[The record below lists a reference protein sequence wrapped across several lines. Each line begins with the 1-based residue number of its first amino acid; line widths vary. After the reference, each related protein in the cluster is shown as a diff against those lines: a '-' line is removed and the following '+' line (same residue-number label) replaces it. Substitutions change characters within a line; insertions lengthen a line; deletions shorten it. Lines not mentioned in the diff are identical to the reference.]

1 MAELLVSASTAIVA
15 ADNSA
20 ESLHNS
26 TVYSLSASTTFAA
39 AANTASEVDQAR
51 ATYNLSATT
60 AFAVTSGA
68 NIPRT
73 WFLDAETRVYA
84 TGSFTISRSLGRFQ
98 LGDVVLLE
106 VLPPTPPDA
115 APVVTAVDSLSNTI
129 LVAKM
134 ALNGTPA
141 SFTLPLFLGSQFKVG
156 TFSVTYSYIVN
167 GVSGVTEDSFDVVAG
182 GDPGGPVIAMTA
194 YDRPEAQY
202 VVVQLKSGYLMQG
215 RNPRF

>member
-1 MAELLVSASTAIVA
+1 MAELLVSASTAIVV
-15 ADNSA
+15 ADSSA

-26 TVYSLSASTTFAA
+26 TVYDLSASTAFAA
-39 AANTASEVDQAR
+39 SANTASEVDQAG
-51 ATYNLSATT
+51 ATYHLT
-60 AFAVTSGA
+60 ASTSFAATSGA
-68 NIPRT
+68 NVPQT
-73 WFLDAETRVYA
+73 WHLDAETRVYA
-84 TGSFTISRSLGRFQ
+84 SGNFTISRSLGRFQ

-106 VLPPTPPDA
+106 VLPQSPPDA
-115 APVVTAVDSLSNTI
+115 APVATVTDSLSNTI

-141 SFTLPLFLGSQFKVG
+141 SFALQLFLGSQFKVG

-167 GVSGVTEDSFDVVAG
+167 GGSGVTEDSFDVVAG